1 MAQLPHRVPCP
12 GWLKAWRPVG
22 SRPAARLA
30 NLVITLSEASI
41 QALAHIYDE
50 SIIDI
55 DTRHPVTG
63 PYREVAELR
72 FARPVM
78 RAP

>member
-1 MAQLPHRVPCP
+1 
-12 GWLKAWRPVG
+12 
-22 SRPAARLA
+22 
-30 NLVITLSEASI
+30 LVITLSEASI